1 MWLEAPEARVLR
13 QLIEALAFERLIPP
27 APGGWEVAGLAIR
40 APHRIGGFGRVRLT
54 GAPQG
59 ADGLPLRLPE
69 LLAALAA
76 VGFDTAL
83 LGTALGRTAHFLRAA
98 GPVRRNRLSLRGAEL
113 DGALIEGH
121 PYHPCFKSR
130 IGFSDAD
137 NVAFGPEAGQGFR
150 ALWLAADPA
159 LVTATGTPMAEGSG
173 VRAPPGCALMP
184 VHPWQWRHL
193 ARDPVVAGWLAEGRL
208 RLLGEGGPLMRATQ
222 SLRTLAP
229 MAPGRDLGG
238 ELGGDHLK
246 LSLAVGITSS
256 VRDLAPW
263 SVAVAPAISGW
274 LGRVV
279 AEDPAFARWPLTIL
293 PEHGAAIL
301 GREWLGGRLAALRRS
316 PPPEGAVPVNALTLA
331 EPDGTPLIAPWLA
344 RHGVARWVSR
354 LLEVLVLPVWH
365 LMCAHGIGL
374 EAHGQNLLI
383 THDEGWPTGLV
394 ARDFH
399 ESLEY
404 VPGLLAHPALLPDLA
419 AIDPGFAHA
428 ADGTYHR
435 MGAGH
440 ELRDLVVDCLGVH
453 VLADL
458 AHLLHR
464 EGWLPEAQFWAA
476 CRAILP
482 PGAPPALGLHEP
494 LLPAERLAGRVLGAR
509 PESHPVPNPLA
520 ERPLLMPEFFID
532 STRIDPQVLDIPDLL
547 GGAEPARARIALHL
561 SDKATCLA
569 QILRLRDC
577 GASVYPIHPETPAE
591 QAQDLA
597 RRAGCTRLVA
607 DLGVLDLQAMA
618 PDCPGGVLIQMS
630 SGTTGAP
637 KVIARS
643 WAAIETEIAAY
654 LHAFPEGAAHT
665 PVIAA
670 SITHSYGLIAGA
682 LVGMARGKAPV
693 ILDSA
698 NPLKILR
705 QLAGIEAP
713 LLYAAPALLH
723 ALARLA
729 GPGKL
734 PAAVMSSGT
743 VLPQPWFDTI
753 KAAARGLYQ
762 QYGCSEAGCLSLT
775 IAPSAPEDMGLP
787 LPHLRLGAGSSA
799 PAAVVV
805 GDLDTGDLDTGDLG
819 VIDGRGHLIFAG
831 RAAEVIDV
839 AGINV
844 YPAEIERVAL
854 ACPGVSDAVAFALPD
869 ASAHQRPGLAF
880 TGTASVAVL
889 EAHLAAGLS
898 PRQRPLRLFAVE
910 AMPRGPGGKVS
921 RRALAAQ
928 FVPEGVA

>member
-1 MWLEAPEARVLR
+1 MRCEPAEARVLR
-13 QLIEALAFERLIPP
+13 QLIEALAFEGLIAP

-40 APHRIGGFGRVRLT
+40 APYRTGGFGRVRLL
-54 GAPQG
+54 GEAQG

-76 VGFDTAL
+76 AGFDTAL

-98 GPVRRNRLSLRGAEL
+98 GPVRRNRLLLRGAAL

-137 NVAFGPEAGQGFR
+137 NAAFGPEAGQGFR

-159 LVTATGTPMAEGSG
+159 LVTATGTPLAEGSG
-173 VRAPPGCALMP
+173 MQAPPGRVLMP

-193 ARDPVVAGWLAEGRL
+193 ARDPAVAAWLAEGRL

-229 MAPGRDLGG
+229 MAPGGDLGSDQ
-238 ELGGDHLK
+238 GGDHLK

-256 VRDLAPW
+256 VRDIAPW

-301 GREWLGGRLAALRRS
+301 GRDWLGGRLAALRRS

-331 EPDGTPLIAPWLA
+331 DPDGTPLIAPWLA
-344 RHGVARWVSR
+344 RHGVMRWVSR

-365 LMCAHGIGL
+365 LMGAHGIGL

-404 VPGLLAHPALLPDLA
+404 VPGLLARPELLPDLA

-435 MGAGH
+435 MGAASD
-440 ELRDLVVDCLGVH
+440 LRDLVLDCLGVH

-464 EGWLPEAQFWAA
+464 QGWLPEAQFWAA

-482 PGAPPALGLHEP
+482 EGAKPALGLHAP

-520 ERPLLMPEFFID
+520 DRPLMPEFFID
-532 STRIDPQVLDIPDLL
+532 STRVDPQALDLPDLL
-547 GGAEPARARIALHL
+547 GGADPSRARIALHI
-561 SDKATCLA
+561 SDKAACLA
-569 QILRLRDC
+569 QILRLRGA

-591 QAQDLA
+591 QALDLA
-597 RRAGCTRLVA
+597 RRAGCTRLA
-607 DLGVLDLQAMA
+607 GDQGVLDLQAMA

-654 LHAFPEGAAHT
+654 LQAFPEGAEHS

-670 SITHSYGLIAGA
+670 PITHSYGLIAGA

-753 KAAARGLYQ
+753 KAAARGVYQ

-775 IAPSAPEDMGLP
+775 TAPNAPEDMGLP
-787 LPHLRLGAGSSA
+787 LPHLRLLAGSSA
-799 PAAVVV
+799 PAPVRVEGEGGA
-805 GDLDTGDLDTGDLG
+805 LDTGDLG

-869 ASAHQRPGLAF
+869 ATAHQRPGLAF
-880 TGTASVAVL
+880 TGTASVAAL
-889 EAHLAAGLS
+889 EVHLAAGLS

-921 RRALAAQ
+921 RRELAAR
-928 FVPEGVA
+928 FAPEGVA

>member
-1 MWLEAPEARVLR
+1 MRCEPAEDRVLR
-13 QLIEALAFERLIPP
+13 QLIEALAYEGLLSPC
-27 APGGWEVAGLAIR
+27 PGGWEVAGLAIR
-40 APHRIGGFGRVRLT
+40 APYRVGGFGRIRLL

-59 ADGLPLRLPE
+59 ADELPLRMAE

-76 VGFDTAL
+76 AGFDTAL
-83 LGTALGRTAHFLRAA
+83 LGTALARTAHFLRAA
-98 GPVRRNRLSLRGAEL
+98 GPVRRHRLSLRGAAL

-130 IGFSDAD
+130 IGFSEAD
-137 NVAFGPEAGQGFR
+137 NHAFGPEAGQGFR
-150 ALWLAADPA
+150 ALWLAVDPA
-159 LVTATGTPMAEGSG
+159 LVTATGTPLDEGWDMQ
-173 VRAPPGCALMP
+173 APPGRSLMP

-193 ARDPVVAGWLAEGRL
+193 AGDPAMAAWLAEGRVA
-208 RLLGEGGPLMRATQ
+208 LLGEGGPLMRATQ

-229 MAPGRDLGG
+229 MAA
-238 ELGGDHLK
+238 GGDHLK

-256 VRDLAPW
+256 VRDIAPW

-293 PEHGAAIL
+293 REHGAAIL
-301 GREWLGGRLAALRRS
+301 GRDRLGGRLAALRRS

-331 EPDGTPLIAPWLA
+331 EPDGTPLIAPWLV
-344 RHGVARWVSR
+344 RHGVGRWVSR

-365 LMCAHGIGL
+365 LMAAHGIGL

-383 THDEGWPTGLV
+383 THDAGWPTGLV

-404 VPGLLAHPALLPDLA
+404 VPGLLSRPDLRPDLA

-428 ADGTYHR
+428 PDGSYHR
-435 MGAGH
+435 MGAAND
-440 ELRDLVVDCLGVH
+440 LRDLVVDCLGVH

-464 EGWLPEAQFWAA
+464 QGWLPEAQFWAIY
-476 CRAILP
+476 RAILP
-482 PGAPPALGLHEP
+482 KDAPPALGLHAP
-494 LLPAERLAGRVLGAR
+494 LLPAERLAGRVLGAS
-509 PESHPVPNPLA
+509 PESHLVPNPLA
-520 ERPLLMPEFFID
+520 ERPLPMPAFFID
-532 STRIDPQVLDIPDLL
+532 STRVDPQALDLPDLL
-547 GGAEPARARIALHL
+547 GGTDPARARIALHL

-577 GASVYPIHPETPAE
+577 GASAYPIHPETPAE
-591 QAQDLA
+591 QALDLA
-597 RRAGCTRLVA
+597 RRAGCTRLA
-607 DLGVLDLQAMA
+607 GDHGVLDVQAMA
-618 PDCPGGVLIQMS
+618 PDGPGGVLIQMS

-654 LHAFPEGAAHT
+654 LQALPEGDAHT

-670 SITHSYGLIAGA
+670 PITHSYGLIAGA
-682 LVGMARGKAPV
+682 LVGMARGKEPV

-705 QLAGIEAP
+705 QLAEIEAP

-775 IAPSAPEDMGLP
+775 TAPNAPEDMGLP
-787 LPHLRLGAGSSA
+787 LPHLRLLAGRVEPAPVRVEGDMGA
-799 PAAVVV
+799 
-805 GDLDTGDLDTGDLG
+805 LDTGDLG
-819 VIDGRGHLIFAG
+819 VIDARGHLIFAG

-880 TGTASVAVL
+880 SGTASVAAL

-921 RRALAAQ
+921 RRELAAR
-928 FVPEGVA
+928 FAPEVEA

>member
-1 MWLEAPEARVLR
+1 MHCETAEARVLR
-13 QLIEALAFERLIPP
+13 QLIEALAFEGLLPP
-27 APGGWEVAGLAIR
+27 CPGGWEVAGLVIR
-40 APHRIGGFGRVRLT
+40 APYRVGGFGRIRLL
-54 GAPQG
+54 GEAQG
-59 ADGLPLRLPE
+59 ADGLPLRRTE

-76 VGFDTAL
+76 AGFDTAL

-98 GPVRRNRLSLRGAEL
+98 GPVRRHRLMLRGAAL
-113 DGALIEGH
+113 DAALIEGH

-130 IGFSDAD
+130 IGFSDTD
-137 NVAFGPEAGQGFR
+137 NAVFGPEGGQGFR

-159 LVTATGTPMAEGSG
+159 LVTATGTPLAEGSG
-173 VRAPPGCALMP
+173 VQAPPGRALMP

-193 ARDPVVAGWLAEGRL
+193 MRDPAVMAWLAEGRL
-208 RLLGEGGPLMRATQ
+208 SLLGEGGPLMRATQ

-229 MAPGRDLGG
+229 MAA
-238 ELGGDHLK
+238 GGDHLK

-256 VRDLAPW
+256 VRDIAPW

-301 GREWLGGRLAALRRS
+301 GRERLGGRLAALRRS

-404 VPGLLAHPALLPDLA
+404 VPGLLAHPELLPDLA
-419 AIDPGFAHA
+419 APDLSAVDPGFASA

-440 ELRDLVVDCLGVH
+440 DLRDLVVDCLGVH

-458 AHLLHR
+458 AHVLHR

-476 CRAILP
+476 CRALLP
-482 PGAPPALGLHEP
+482 EGTPPALGLHAP

-509 PESHPVPNPLA
+509 PESHFVPNPLA
-520 ERPLLMPEFFID
+520 ERPLPMPEFFID
-532 STRIDPQVLDIPDLL
+532 STRIDPQALDLPDLL
-547 GGAEPARARIALHL
+547 GGADPARARIALHL

-597 RRAGCTRLVA
+597 RRAGCTRLA
-607 DLGVLDLQAMA
+607 TDQGVRDLQAMA

-637 KVIARS
+637 KVIART

-654 LHAFPEGAAHT
+654 LQAFPEGADHT

-670 SITHSYGLIAGA
+670 PITHSYGLIAGA
-682 LVGMARGKAPV
+682 LVGMARGKVPL

-787 LPHLRLGAGSSA
+787 LPHLRLLAGTSA
-799 PAAVVV
+799 PAPVQVE
-805 GDLDTGDLDTGDLG
+805 GGPDTGDLG
-819 VIDGRGHLIFAG
+819 VIDARGHLIFAG

-880 TGTASVAVL
+880 TGSVSVAAL

-921 RRALAAQ
+921 RRDLAAR
-928 FVPEGVA
+928 FAPEGVA